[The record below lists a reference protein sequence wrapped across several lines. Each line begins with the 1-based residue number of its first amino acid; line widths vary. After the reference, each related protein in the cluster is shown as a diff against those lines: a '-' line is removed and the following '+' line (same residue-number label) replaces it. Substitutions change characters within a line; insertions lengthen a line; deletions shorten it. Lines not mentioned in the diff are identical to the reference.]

1 MRKWSCALP
10 SSKHSAIIAHNVK
23 YYFRRAFHH
32 ADAACRTRLN
42 EHRRL
47 KALDQCL
54 QQVEVAK
61 TRGNKELSAAKAAC
75 VECDVVIKMHQQLLG
90 DKLLP
95 MRLERSDLDAILKRS
110 EYAFTV
116 TMFSYVRVSCR

>member
-1 MRKWSCALP
+1 M
-10 SSKHSAIIAHNVK
+10 
-23 YYFRRAFHH
+23 
-32 ADAACRTRLN
+32 N

-54 QQVEVAK
+54 QQVEA
-61 TRGNKELSAAKAAC
+61 TCGNDALCSAAKAAC

>member
-1 MRKWSCALP
+1 M
-10 SSKHSAIIAHNVK
+10 
-23 YYFRRAFHH
+23 
-32 ADAACRTRLN
+32 N

-54 QQVEVAK
+54 QQVEVEK
-61 TRGNKELSAAKAAC
+61 RRGNKESCSAAKAAC

-95 MRLERSDLDAILKRS
+95 MRLERSDLDAIVKRS

-116 TMFSYVRVSCR
+116 TMFSYARVPFR

>member
-1 MRKWSCALP
+1 MSTLLLLRRTTYC
-10 SSKHSAIIAHNVK
+10 
-23 YYFRRAFHH
+23 FRRAFHR

>member
-1 MRKWSCALP
+1 M
-10 SSKHSAIIAHNVK
+10 
-23 YYFRRAFHH
+23 
-32 ADAACRTRLN
+32 N

-47 KALDQCL
+47 NALDKCL
-54 QQVEVAK
+54 QQLEVAK
-61 TRGNKELSAAKAAC
+61 TRGNKALYSAARAAC

-95 MRLERSDLDAILKRS
+95 MRLERSDLNAILKRS